1 MHLEVYVV
9 TVALNS
15 ILLCDVYKKL
25 DGGVWYT
32 LDRKEEVLVYMPK
45 FKPTIYK
52 TRVLIH

>member
-52 TRVLIH
+52 TKVLIH

>member
-15 ILLCDVYKKL
+15 ILLYDVYKKL

-52 TRVLIH
+52 IRVLIH